1 MATVLSSQERSLS
14 LLLKPAAAFL
24 TFVAKI
30 GLNLR
35 LSTELLVGLSL
46 RTYFTQNGTFL
57 A

>member
-1 MATVLSSQERSLS
+1 MATVLSSQGRSLS

-24 TFVAKI
+24 TFVARI
-30 GLNLR
+30 GLNLGLR
-35 LSTELLVGLSL
+35 TELLVGLGI